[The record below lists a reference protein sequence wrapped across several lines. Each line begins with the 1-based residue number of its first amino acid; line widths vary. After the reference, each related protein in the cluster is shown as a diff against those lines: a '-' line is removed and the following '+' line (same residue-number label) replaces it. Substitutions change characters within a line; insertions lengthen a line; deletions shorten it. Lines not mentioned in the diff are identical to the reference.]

1 MRKRVIFFG
10 TPEIAV
16 PALRALNNEYDVVG
30 VVTKP
35 DKPVGRKKIL
45 TAPPVKRLALEL
57 GIPVF
62 QPKTLQPTKKS
73 GAQAIAELQALA
85 AQVCVVF
92 AYGKILPR
100 KVLEM
105 TPLGCVNV
113 HPSMLPVLRGPS
125 PLQGAILEGLPETGV
140 SIMLLDEEMDTGP
153 LIAQERLV
161 LDARETAETLHDKAA
176 QLSGTLLTRALAGY
190 IDGSLTPQ
198 PQDNDKAT
206 YCSLIKKED
215 GLIDW
220 SRSAEEID
228 RQIRA
233 FTPWPGVYTF
243 CGDTRVKILVAHVA
257 GGTLI
262 IERVQPEGKQ
272 PMSYEDFQRG
282 YPDCRFT
289 SPSS

>member
-16 PALRALNNEYDVVG
+16 PTLRALNNEYDVVG

-45 TAPPVKRLALEL
+45 TALPVKKVALEL

-62 QPKTLQPTKKS
+62 QPTTLKATKKS
-73 GAQAIAELQALA
+73 GAQAISQLGALSA
-85 AQVCVVF
+85 DVCVVF
-92 AYGKILPR
+92 AYGKILPPE
-100 KVLEM
+100 VLEM

-125 PLQGAILEGLPETGV
+125 PLQGAILEGLTETGV

-153 LIAQERLV
+153 IIIQERLV

-176 QLSGTLLTRALAGY
+176 QLSSTLITRALDGY
-190 IDGSLTPQ
+190 IEGSLTPQ
-198 PQDNDKAT
+198 PQDNEKAT

-220 SRSAEEID
+220 SRSPEEID
-228 RQIRA
+228 RKIRA

-243 CGDTRVKILVAHVA
+243 CQDTRVKILVAHLED
-257 GGTLI
+257 GILT
-262 IERVQPEGKQ
+262 IERVQPEGRQ

-282 YPDCRFT
+282 YPDCTFT